1 MKNLTLLFTLSFAL
15 VFTQSFE
22 ADAYTKTGAKTTR
35 KVIRTQP
42 TSGIRDSSLK
52 QQLSNAL
59 ALAQSGQYQPAAQS
73 LFNLVRRKEFE
84 SERPQIK
91 YILGKML
98 VAMNYSQV
106 AAYQFVDVI
115 RSDNNRYLKK
125 AIEELSIVADGL
137 GDDTLLNYAVSKVDV
152 NDFPE
157 KNKDMIYFRIGEIKL
172 KNKKFED
179 AAQAFNR
186 VNVGSSYNNQ
196 ALYLKAL
203 SYLEM
208 NKPDP
213 AISVFQQLLDH
224 RKNNGITDTN
234 RVSALIGIARALYQK
249 QDWDSSIEAYSNVP
263 RDHFYWHD
271 ALFEQSWAMF
281 RGARFRS
288 ALSNF
293 QSLHSAYYEDFY
305 IPESLLLR
313 AIVYLYVCKY
323 DEMEKV
329 LSLYNSIYE
338 PVRLKISSFLNS
350 NTEPGSYYVEF
361 EKALGLKKKDEGVL
375 YKLPYMVLK
384 NLREEGDVK
393 RSLNYLKKIQEEKN
407 RIETSGSFR
416 VSGLGQYSVR
426 VLNTRIKN
434 TKILI
439 GEMVKVHLQNM
450 SDELKDLSEQ
460 ASFINYERLS
470 SKKDS
475 AKKKIAGK
483 DLPQM
488 IDSNIDREFYVQNGF
503 EFYPFKGEFWLDE
516 IGNYHYLGTQSCE

>member
-1 MKNLTLLFTLSFAL
+1 MKKIFLILTASVVLLNTS
-15 VFTQSFE
+15 SE
-22 ADAYTKTGAKTTR
+22 ARTTR
-35 KVIRTQP
+35 KVIQSSP
-42 TSGIRDSSLK
+42 TAGIRDSSLR

-59 ALAQSGQYQPAAQS
+59 QLAQSGQYQPAAQA
-73 LFNLVRRKEFE
+73 LFNLVKRTEVQG
-84 SERPQIK
+84 ERPQIK

-98 VAMNYSQV
+98 MAMGFHQV

-115 RSDNNRYLKK
+115 RSDDNRYMKK

-137 GDDTLLNYAVSKVDV
+137 GDDTLLNYAISKVDV
-152 NDFPE
+152 NDFPD

-172 KNKKFED
+172 KNKNFED
-179 AAQAFNR
+179 AVNAFSK
-186 VNVGSSYNNQ
+186 VNLGSSYNNQ

-208 NKPDP
+208 NKTEP
-213 AISVFQQLLDH
+213 AVAVFQQLLDH
-224 RKNNGITDTN
+224 RRTSGVTDTN
-234 RVSALIGIARALYQK
+234 RVSALMGVARALYQK
-249 QDWDSSIEAYSNVP
+249 QDWDSSIEAYSMVP

-271 ALFEQSWAMF
+271 ALFEQSWAML

-288 ALSNF
+288 VLSNF
-293 QSLHSAYYEDFY
+293 QSLHSAYYEDSF

-313 AIVYLYVCKY
+313 AIVYLYICKY

-329 LSLYNSIYE
+329 LALYNSIYE
-338 PVRLKISSFLNS
+338 PVRLKINNFLS
-350 NTEPGSYYVEF
+350 NYSELPQYYLEL
-361 EKALGLKKKDEGVL
+361 EKVVGAKKKDEGAQ
-375 YKLPYMVLK
+375 YRIPYMVLK
-384 NLREEGDVK
+384 SIREEGDVK
-393 RSLNYLKKIQEEKN
+393 RSLNYLKKILDEKN
-407 RIETSGSFR
+407 RIDSSGSFR
-416 VSGLGQYSVR
+416 TSGLGQYSVR

-434 TKILI
+434 TKVLI

-450 SDELKDLSEQ
+450 TEELKDLSEQ

-488 IDSNIDREFYVQNGF
+488 IDSGVDREFYVQNGF

>member
-1 MKNLTLLFTLSFAL
+1 MRNLTLLFTILL
-15 VFTQSFE
+15 VFTFMPSS
-22 ADAYTKTGAKTTR
+22 DAKTTR
-35 KVIRTQP
+35 KTIRTQP
-42 TSGIRDSSLK
+42 SSGIRDGSLR

-59 ALAQSGQYQPAAQS
+59 SLAQSGQYQPAAQA
-73 LFNLVRRKEFE
+73 LFNLVKRKEIE

-125 AIEELSIVADGL
+125 AIEELSIVADSL

-152 NDFPE
+152 NDFPD

-172 KNKKFED
+172 KNKNFED
-179 AAQAFNR
+179 AVQAFNR
-186 VNVGSSYNNQ
+186 VTQGSSYNNQ

-203 SYLEM
+203 AYLEM

-213 AISVFQQLLDH
+213 AISVFNQLLEH
-224 RKNNGITDTN
+224 RKNNGVTDTN
-234 RVSALIGIARALYQK
+234 RVSALMGVSRALYQK
-249 QDWDSSIEAYSNVP
+249 QDWESSIEAYSNVP

-271 ALFEQSWAMF
+271 ALFEQSWAML

-313 AIVYLYVCKY
+313 AIVYLYICKY

-329 LSLYNSIYE
+329 LSLYNTIYE
-338 PVRLKISSFLNS
+338 PVRLKIGSFLNS
-350 NTEPGSYYVEF
+350 NSEPGNYYTEL
-361 EKALGLKKKDEGVL
+361 EKGIGIKKKDEGVL

-384 NLREEGDVK
+384 NLREEGDIK

-407 RIETSGSFR
+407 RIESSGSFR
-416 VSGLGQYSVR
+416 ASGLGQYSVR

-439 GEMVKVHLQNM
+439 GEMAKVHLQNM
-450 SDELKDLSEQ
+450 HDELKDLSEQ

>member
-1 MKNLTLLFTLSFAL
+1 MRHLLIVTFVLFFSL
-15 VFTQSFE
+15 LQTQSE
-22 ADAYTKTGAKTTR
+22 AQGRR
-35 KVIRTQP
+35 KVIRHSRPSQS
-42 TSGIRDSSLK
+42 SGVRDNSLR
-52 QQLSNAL
+52 QQLANAL
-59 ALAQSGQYQPAAQS
+59 SLAQSGQYQPAAQA
-73 LFNLVRRKEFE
+73 LFNLVKRPELA

-98 VAMNYSQV
+98 VSMNYPQV

-115 RSDNNRYLKK
+115 RSDNNRYMKK
-125 AIEELSIVADGL
+125 SIEELSIVADSL

-152 NDFPE
+152 NDFPD

-172 KNKKFED
+172 KNKKYED
-179 AAQAFNR
+179 AVQALNR
-186 VNVGSSYNNQ
+186 VTAGSAYNNQ

-203 SYLEM
+203 AYLEM

-213 AISVFQQLLDH
+213 AISVYQQLAEH
-224 RKNNGITDTN
+224 RRNSGVTDNN
-234 RVSALIGIARALYQK
+234 RVSGLMGVARALYQK
-249 QDWDSSIEAYSNVP
+249 QDWDASIEAYSNIP
-263 RDHFYWHD
+263 RDHFYYHD
-271 ALFEQSWAMF
+271 ALFEQSWAML

-313 AIVYLYVCKY
+313 AIVYLYICKY

-329 LSLYNSIYE
+329 LSLYNTIYE
-338 PVRLKISSFLNS
+338 PVRLKINNFLTNT
-350 NTEPGSYYVEF
+350 TEPAAFYSEF
-361 EKALGLKKKDEGVL
+361 EKVLGAKRKDEGIL

-384 NLREEGDVK
+384 HIRDEGDVK
-393 RSLNYLKKIQEEKN
+393 RSLNYLKRVQEEKN
-407 RIETSGSFR
+407 RIESSGSFR
-416 VSGLGQYSVR
+416 VSGLGQYSIR

-434 TKILI
+434 TRILI
-439 GEMVKVHLQNM
+439 GDMVKVHLQNM
-450 SDELKDLSEQ
+450 NDELKDLSEQ

-470 SKKDS
+470 SKKDT
-475 AKKKIAGK
+475 AKKRIAGK

-488 IDSNIDREFYVQNGF
+488 IDSGVDREFYVQNGF

-516 IGNYHYLGTQSCE
+516 VGNYHYLGTQSCE

>member
-1 MKNLTLLFTLSFAL
+1 MKNLTLIFTLCFAL
-15 VFTQSFE
+15 MLSSS
-22 ADAYTKTGAKTTR
+22 ADSKTKRKTVR
-35 KVIRTQP
+35 ARP
-42 TSGIRDSSLK
+42 TSGIRDGSLK

-59 ALAQSGQYQPAAQS
+59 SLAQSGQYQPAAQA
-73 LFNLVRRKEFE
+73 LFNLVKRKELE

-115 RSDNNRYLKK
+115 RSDSNRYLKK
-125 AIEELSIVADGL
+125 ALEELSIVADSL
-137 GDDTLLNYAVSKVDV
+137 GDDTLLNYAISKVDV
-152 NDFPE
+152 NDFPD
-157 KNKDMIYFRIGEIKL
+157 KNKDMIYFRIGEIKM
-172 KNKKFED
+172 KNKNFED
-179 AAQAFNR
+179 AVQAFNK
-186 VNVGSSYNNQ
+186 VNMGSSYNNQ

-203 SYLEM
+203 AYLEM

-213 AISVFQQLLDH
+213 AISVFNQLLEH
-224 RKNNGITDTN
+224 RKNSGVTDTN
-234 RVSALIGIARALYQK
+234 RVSALMGISRALYQK
-249 QDWDSSIEAYSNVP
+249 QDWDLSIEAYSNIP
-263 RDHFYWHD
+263 RDHFYWHE
-271 ALFEQSWAMF
+271 ALFEQSWAML

-313 AIVYLYVCKY
+313 AIVYLYICKY

-338 PVRLKISSFLNS
+338 PVRLKISSFLKS
-350 NTEPGSYYVEF
+350 YSEPGNYFAEL
-361 EKALGLKKKDEGVL
+361 EKGLGIKKKDEGTL

-384 NLREEGDVK
+384 SLREEGDVK
-393 RSLNYLKKIQEEKN
+393 RSLNYLKKVQEEKA
-407 RIETSGSFR
+407 RVEASGSFR

-450 SDELKDLSEQ
+450 NEELKDLSEQ

-483 DLPQM
+483 NLPVM
-488 IDSNIDREFYVQNGF
+488 IDSNVDREFYVQNGF

>member
-1 MKNLTLLFTLSFAL
+1 MKNIILKLFIILS
-15 VFTQSFE
+15 VCGTVYSEGQVH
-22 ADAYTKTGAKTTR
+22 TKR
-35 KVIRTQP
+35 KVVQSQP
-42 TSGIRDSSLK
+42 TGIRDSSLR

-59 ALAQSGQYQPAAQS
+59 SLAQSGQYQPAAQA
-73 LFNLVRRKEFE
+73 LFNLVKRKEIE
-84 SERPQIK
+84 SERPQVK

-125 AIEELSIVADGL
+125 AIEELSVVADSL
-137 GDDTLLNYAVSKVDV
+137 GDDTLLNYAIGKVDV

-172 KNKKFED
+172 KNKSFED
-179 AAQAFNR
+179 AVTAFSH
-186 VNVGSSYNNQ
+186 VGVGSTYNNQ
-196 ALYLKAL
+196 ALYLRAL
-203 SYLEM
+203 AYLEL

-224 RKNNGITDTN
+224 RKSSGVTDSN
-234 RVSALIGIARALYQK
+234 RVSALMGIARALYQK
-249 QDWDSSIEAYSNVP
+249 QDWDSAIEAYANVP
-263 RDHFYWHD
+263 RDHYYWHD
-271 ALFEQSWAMF
+271 ALFEQSWAML

-288 ALSNF
+288 VLSNF

-313 AIVYLYVCKY
+313 AIVYLYICKY

-338 PVRLKISSFLNS
+338 PVRLKISSFINS
-350 NTEPGSYYVEF
+350 NTEAANYYLEL
-361 EKALGLKKKDEGVL
+361 EKALGAKQKDQSVL
-375 YKLPYMVLK
+375 YKLPYLVLK
-384 NLREEGDVK
+384 NIREEGDVK
-393 RSLNYLKKIQEEKN
+393 RSLGYLKKIQEEKA

-434 TKILI
+434 TKILV
-439 GEMVKVHLQNM
+439 GEMVKAHLQNM
-450 SDELKDLSEQ
+450 SDELKDLGEQ

-475 AKKKIAGK
+475 AKKKITGK
-483 DLPQM
+483 DLPQT
-488 IDSNIDREFYVQNGF
+488 IDSQIDREFYVQNGF

>member
-1 MKNLTLLFTLSFAL
+1 MRNKLLALLLAISFTGVSD
-15 VFTQSFE
+15 VE
-22 ADAYTKTGAKTTR
+22 AQTRSRR
-35 KVIRTQP
+35 KVIRSQP
-42 TSGIRDSSLK
+42 ASQIRDSSLK

-59 ALAQSGQYQPAAQS
+59 ALAQSGQYQPAAQA
-73 LFNLVRRKEFE
+73 LFNLVKRKEVE

-125 AIEELSIVADGL
+125 AIEELSIVADSL
-137 GDDTLLNYAVSKVDV
+137 GDDTLLNYAISKVDV
-152 NDFPE
+152 NDFPD

-172 KNKKFED
+172 KNKNFED
-179 AAQAFNR
+179 AVNAFGR
-186 VNVGSSYNNQ
+186 VGVGSAYNNQ
-196 ALYLKAL
+196 ALYLRAM

-208 NKPDP
+208 NKAEP

-224 RKNNGITDTN
+224 RKNSGVTDTN
-234 RVSALIGIARALYQK
+234 RVSALMGIGRALYQK
-249 QDWDSSIEAYSNVP
+249 QDWDASIEAYANVP

-271 ALFEQSWAMF
+271 ALFEQSWAML

-313 AIVYLYVCKY
+313 AIVYLYICKY

-338 PVRLKISSFLNS
+338 PVRLKISSFLNGNADAS
-350 NTEPGSYYVEF
+350 AYYAEL
-361 EKALGLKKKDEGVL
+361 EKALGTKEKNQSVL
-375 YKLPYMVLK
+375 YRLPYMVLK
-384 NLREEGDVK
+384 NIREEGDVK
-393 RSLNYLKKIQEEKN
+393 RSLNYLKKIQEEKT

-434 TKILI
+434 TKLLV

-450 SDELKDLSEQ
+450 GDELKDLSEQ

-475 AKKKIAGK
+475 AKKKITGK
-483 DLPQM
+483 DLPQT
-488 IDSNIDREFYVQNGF
+488 IDSQVDREFYVQNGF

>member
-1 MKNLTLLFTLSFAL
+1 MKKLILASIVSLLMLL
-15 VFTQSFE
+15 QTQSE
-22 ADAYTKTGAKTTR
+22 AQTRR
-35 KVIRTQP
+35 KVIRGRSSP
-42 TSGIRDSSLK
+42 NSSGIRDNSLR
-52 QQLSNAL
+52 QQLANAL
-59 ALAQSGQYQPAAQS
+59 ALSQSGQYQPAAQA
-73 LFNLVRRKEFE
+73 LFNLVRRPEFA

-98 VAMNYSQV
+98 VSMNYSQV

-115 RSDNNRYLKK
+115 RSDNDRYLKK
-125 AIEELSIVADGL
+125 AIEELSIVADSL

-152 NDFPE
+152 NDFPD

-172 KNKKFED
+172 KNRNYED
-179 AAQAFNR
+179 AVQAFSR
-186 VNVGSSYNNQ
+186 VAAGSTYNNQ

-203 SYLEM
+203 AYLEM

-213 AISVFQQLLDH
+213 AIAIYQQLADH
-224 RKNNGITDTN
+224 RRNSGVTDTN
-234 RVSALIGIARALYQK
+234 RVSGLIGLARALYQK
-249 QDWDSSIEAYSNVP
+249 QDWDASIEAYSNIP
-263 RDHFYWHD
+263 RDHFYFHD
-271 ALFEQSWAMF
+271 ALFEQSWAML

-313 AIVYLYVCKY
+313 AIVYLYICKY

-329 LSLYNSIYE
+329 LSLYNTIYE
-338 PVRLKISSFLNS
+338 PVRLKIGSFLN
-350 NTEPGSYYVEF
+350 NTSEPIQFYSEF
-361 EKALGLKKKDEGVL
+361 EKVLGAKKKDEGIL
-375 YKLPYMVLK
+375 YKLPYMVLR
-384 NLREEGDVK
+384 NIREEGDVK
-393 RSLNYLKKIQEEKN
+393 RSLNYLKRIQDEKS
-407 RIETSGSFR
+407 RIESSGSFR
-416 VSGLGQYSVR
+416 TSGLGQYSIR

-434 TKILI
+434 TRILI

-488 IDSNIDREFYVQNGF
+488 IDSGVDREFYVQNGF

-516 IGNYHYLGTQSCE
+516 VGNYHYLGTQSCE

>member
-1 MKNLTLLFTLSFAL
+1 MRNLKLLLAFCFAI
-15 VFTQSFE
+15 VTASSE
-22 ADAYTKTGAKTTR
+22 ARTTR
-35 KVIRTQP
+35 KVTQGRTSVGIKD
-42 TSGIRDSSLK
+42 TSLR

-59 ALAQSGQYQPAAQS
+59 ALAQSGQYQPAAQA
-73 LFNLVRRKEFE
+73 LFNLVKRPEVQ

-98 VAMNYSQV
+98 VAMGYSQV

-115 RSDNNRYLKK
+115 RSDSNKYLKK
-125 AIEELSIVADGL
+125 SIEELSIVADSL

-152 NDFPE
+152 NDFPD

-172 KNKKFED
+172 KNKNFED
-179 AAQAFNR
+179 AVQAFNR
-186 VNVGSSYNNQ
+186 VNVGSPYNNQ

-203 SYLEM
+203 AYLELK
-208 NKPDP
+208 KPDP
-213 AISVFQQLLDH
+213 AVSIFQQLLEH
-224 RKNNGITDTN
+224 RKGSGATDTN

-249 QDWDSSIEAYSNVP
+249 QDWDSSIEAYSVVP
-263 RDHFYWHD
+263 RDSFYWHD
-271 ALFEQSWAMF
+271 ALFEQSWAML

-313 AIVYLYVCKY
+313 AIVYLYICKY

-338 PVRLKISSFLNS
+338 PVRLKISQFINS
-350 NTEPGSYYVEF
+350 NPEPANFYMEF
-361 EKALGLKKKDEGVL
+361 EKVIGAKQKDNNTT
-375 YKLPYMVLK
+375 YKIPYMVLRSI
-384 NLREEGDVK
+384 REEGDVK
-393 RSLNYLKKIQEEKN
+393 RSLSYLKRVQDEKN
-407 RIETSGSFR
+407 KIETSGSFR
-416 VSGLGQYSVR
+416 VSGLGQYSIR

-450 SDELKDLSEQ
+450 NDELKDLSEQ

-488 IDSNIDREFYVQNGF
+488 IDSGVDREFYVQNGY

-516 IGNYHYLGTQSCE
+516 VGNYHYLGTQSCE

>member
-1 MKNLTLLFTLSFAL
+1 MRNIILATLLYIAFIGSTD
-15 VFTQSFE
+15 
-22 ADAYTKTGAKTTR
+22 ADAQSRTRR
-35 KVIRTQP
+35 KVVRTQANP
-42 TSGIRDSSLK
+42 NIRDSSLR

-59 ALAQSGQYQPAAQS
+59 SLAQSGQYQPAAQA
-73 LFNLVRRKEFE
+73 LFNLVKRKEIE

-98 VAMNYSQV
+98 SAMNYSQV

-115 RSDNNRYLKK
+115 RSDNNKYLKK
-125 AIEELSIVADGL
+125 AIEELSIVADSL
-137 GDDTLLNYAVSKVDV
+137 GDDTLLNYAISKVDV
-152 NDFPE
+152 NDFPDN
-157 KNKDMIYFRIGEIKL
+157 NKDMIYFRIGEIKL
-172 KNKKFED
+172 KNKNFED
-179 AAQAFNR
+179 AVNAFGR
-186 VNVGSSYNNQ
+186 VGIGSTYNNQ
-196 ALYLKAL
+196 ALYLRAM
-203 SYLEM
+203 SYLEL

-213 AISVFQQLLDH
+213 AIAIFQQLADH
-224 RKNNGITDTN
+224 RKNSGVTDTN
-234 RVSALIGIARALYQK
+234 RVSALMGVARALYQK
-249 QDWDSSIEAYSNVP
+249 QDWDASIEAYANVP

-271 ALFEQSWAMF
+271 ALFEQSWAML

-313 AIVYLYVCKY
+313 AIVYLYICKY

-329 LSLYNSIYE
+329 LSLYNTIYE
-338 PVRLKISSFLNS
+338 PVRLKITSFLN
-350 NTEPGSYYVEF
+350 NNPDAATYYTEL
-361 EKALGLKKKDEGVL
+361 EKALGTKQRNDNIT
-375 YKLPYMVLK
+375 YRLPYMVLK
-384 NLREEGDVK
+384 NIREEGDVK
-393 RSLNYLKKIQEEKN
+393 RSLNYLKKIQDEKN

-416 VSGLGQYSVR
+416 VSGLGQYSIR

-434 TKILI
+434 TKILV

-450 SDELKDLSEQ
+450 GDELKDLSEQ

-475 AKKKIAGK
+475 AKNKITGK
-483 DLPQM
+483 DLPAT
-488 IDSNIDREFYVQNGF
+488 IDSQVDREFYVQNGY

>member
-1 MKNLTLLFTLSFAL
+1 MRNLTLLFTLCFAL
-15 VFTQSFE
+15 VISSSS
-22 ADAYTKTGAKTTR
+22 DARTTR
-35 KVIRTQP
+35 KTIRTQP
-42 TSGIRDSSLK
+42 ASGIRDNSLR

-59 ALAQSGQYQPAAQS
+59 SLAQSGQYQPAAQA
-73 LFNLVRRKEFE
+73 LFNLVKRKEVE

-115 RSDNNRYLKK
+115 RSDNNKYLKK
-125 AIEELSIVADGL
+125 SIEELSIVADSL

-152 NDFPE
+152 NDFPD

-179 AAQAFNR
+179 AVQAFNR

-203 SYLEM
+203 AYLEM
-208 NKPDP
+208 NKADQ
-213 AISVFQQLLDH
+213 AISVFNQLLEH
-224 RKNNGITDTN
+224 RKNSGVTDTN
-234 RVSALIGIARALYQK
+234 RVSALMGVARALYQK

-263 RDHFYWHD
+263 RDHFSWHD
-271 ALFEQSWAMF
+271 ALFEQSWAML

-313 AIVYLYVCKY
+313 AIVYLYICKY

-329 LSLYNSIYE
+329 LSLYNTIYE

-350 NTEPGSYYVEF
+350 NTEPGSYYMEL
-361 EKALGLKKKDEGVL
+361 EKGLGVKRKDDNVI

-384 NLREEGDVK
+384 NLRDEGDIK
-393 RSLNYLKKIQEEKN
+393 RSLNYLKKVQEEKT
-407 RIETSGSFR
+407 RIESSGSFR

-450 SDELKDLSEQ
+450 NDELKDLSEQ

>member
-1 MKNLTLLFTLSFAL
+1 MRNLTLTFILFFILLNSF
-15 VFTQSFE
+15 SE
-22 ADAYTKTGAKTTR
+22 AKTVR
-35 KVIRTQP
+35 KTIRNQQKH
-42 TSGIRDSSLK
+42 SRIKDSSLR

-59 ALAQSGQYQPAAQS
+59 GLAQSGQYQPAAQA
-73 LFNLVRRKEFE
+73 LFNLVKRKELE
-84 SERPQIK
+84 KERPQVK

-98 VAMNYSQV
+98 VALNYSQV

-115 RSDNNRYLKK
+115 RSDNSSYLKK
-125 AIEELSIVADGL
+125 AIEELSFVADSL
-137 GDDTLLNYAVSKVDV
+137 GDDTLLNYAISKVDV
-152 NDFPE
+152 NNFPD

-172 KNKKFED
+172 KNKNFED
-179 AAQAFNR
+179 AVQAFNR
-186 VNVGSSYNNQ
+186 VGVGSAYNNQ
-196 ALYLKAL
+196 ALYLKAM

-208 NKPDP
+208 NKSEP
-213 AISVFQQLLDH
+213 AISIFQQMHDH
-224 RKNNGITDTN
+224 RKNSGVTDTN
-234 RVSALIGIARALYQK
+234 RVASLMGIARALYQK
-249 QDWDSSIEAYSNVP
+249 HDWEASIEAYAKVP

-271 ALFEQSWAMF
+271 ALFEQSWAML

-313 AIVYLYVCKY
+313 AIVYLYICKY

-329 LSLYNSIYE
+329 LSLYNTIYE
-338 PVRLKISSFLNS
+338 PVRLKITSFLNNNS
-350 NTEPGSYYVEF
+350 EPANYYSEL
-361 EKALGLKKKDEGVL
+361 EKALGMKKKDEGAL
-375 YKLPYMVLK
+375 YKLPYLVLK
-384 NLREEGDVK
+384 NIREEGDVK
-393 RSLNYLKKIQEEKN
+393 RSLNYLKKIQDEKA
-407 RIETSGSFR
+407 RIEASGSFR

-450 SDELKDLSEQ
+450 GDELKDLSEQ

-470 SKKDS
+470 SKKDT
-475 AKKKIAGK
+475 AKRKITGK
-483 DLPQM
+483 DLPTT
-488 IDSNIDREFYVQNGF
+488 IDAQVDREFYVQNGF